1 MGSFELLETV
11 PSDASAFTQGLVIIV
26 VEEDE
31 DNNSTILLYEGT
43 GLYGRS
49 QMRQVDLPTGQVLQQ
64 HALPDAFFGEGIAYY
79 TTAAGEGRLVQIT
92 WKEQTAFLYDSAT
105 LDLLSNFTYTTTTT
119 EGWGITQRRTSSTST
134 MIVSDGSSNLHVWD
148 EEWREN
154 HRVPVLLKF
163 EDGSAFPLSR
173 LNELEWDPFTDTILA
188 NVWQND
194 DIVRIDPDTGFVI
207 ATYDLSALYPV
218 RSANADV
225 LNGIALVPNARD
237 EVWVTGK
244 RWPYMFR
251 IRLV

>member
-1 MGSFELLETV
+1 MGTFELLETV
-11 PSDASAFTQGLVIIV
+11 PHDDTAFTQGLVTVV
-26 VEEDE
+26 VEGD
-31 DNNSTILLYEGT
+31 NSTTLFEGT

-49 QMRQVDLPTGQVLQQ
+49 QVRQVDLPTGQVLQQ

-79 TTAAGEGRLVQIT
+79 SSAAGEGRLVQVT
-92 WKEQTAFLYDSAT
+92 WKEQTAFLYSSAT
-105 LDLLSNFTYTTTTT
+105 LELLSNFTYTTTTT
-119 EGWGITQRRTSSTST
+119 EGWGITQRTSSST

-148 EEWREN
+148 EEWRET

-163 EDGSAFPLSR
+163 EDTSSFPLGR

-188 NVWQND
+188 NVWQQD

-207 ATYDLSALYPV
+207 ASYDLSALFPS
-218 RSANADV
+218 RPASADV
-225 LNGIALVPNARD
+225 LNGIACVPNAPD

-251 IRLV
+251 IRLVVEDDS